1 MNFQIQPP
9 GAEFSAPFFIEK
21 LKNDLP
27 IPFSLRI
34 RGWNRGGIARCQC
47 PQPRQ
52 AGWKGTYTIAGRKR
66 VSGISGISGIGSP
79 VVSPKKLEVESYT

>member
-1 MNFQIQPP
+1 M
-9 GAEFSAPFFIEK
+9 ES
-21 LKNDLP
+21 
-27 IPFSLRI
+27 
-34 RGWNRGGIARCQC
+34 GGIAQCQC
-47 PQPRQ
+47 PQARQ